1 MKDIRFF
8 NKDKKLMS
16 GFKSVKIVV
25 LRGGGGAAQNVLW
38 CAQIK

>member
-25 LRGGGGAAQNVLW
+25 LRGGAAQNVLW

>member
-25 LRGGGGAAQNVLW
+25 LRGGRHKMFYGVH
-38 CAQIK
+38 K